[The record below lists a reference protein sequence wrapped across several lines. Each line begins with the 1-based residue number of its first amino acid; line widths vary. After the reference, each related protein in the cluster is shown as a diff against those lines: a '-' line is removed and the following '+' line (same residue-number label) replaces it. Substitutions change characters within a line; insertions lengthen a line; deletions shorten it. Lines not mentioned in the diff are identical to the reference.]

1 VTLAVVALVA
11 AACGDDPDPV
21 ADGGL
26 RAPVPVRAVGAGGQ
40 SGATAAAESDR
51 LAGTGIAADA
61 AIEPGMSIMPV
72 FAGYEYVVG
81 EGLGAL
87 PTNSTGYQYPP
98 GAQAGED
105 QVRALAAALGVT
117 GEPVRG
123 GGMQVDGVQWRIG
136 PDDGSA
142 PTLVVIDDPQ
152 LSWYYSPAWLDDSV
166 TSRECVAVADAGVAE
181 AGGGADGSTGDATTS
196 DVAPS
201 EPAVSEPAP
210 DAPDE
215 SGTSE
220 AVEPPPVE
228 ECPEP
233 EPPAGVPTAAE
244 AESLARTFLS
254 AIGVDPA
261 TVTFDVYA
269 DEWFATVDARP
280 AFDGVA
286 APMSWYLGYGGGAE
300 LQWAGGALA
309 APVATG
315 PYPLVDLDTALAR
328 LRDQQAMW
336 GTIAIEPALVDPA
349 LVDPAVDPATG
360 EPVPMPE
367 PERIVA
373 TLVDVRPDLW
383 WVWDEDGSIW
393 LLPAYSFVDTEGG
406 IHTVAAVTDEYLDI
420 VEPTPEETVPVESV
434 PVETVPV
441 ESVPVETVPVESVP
455 VETVP
460 VESVPVESVPAID
473 TDVYLGLTLDEATD
487 LAARD
492 GLTVRVVLL
501 DGVGQDVTDD
511 LRTDRLNV
519 AVEAGVVVEVVSI
532 G

>member
-26 RAPVPVRAVGAGGQ
+26 RARVPVRAVGAGNG
-40 SGATAAAESDR
+40 TAAANAESDR

-72 FAGYEYVVG
+72 FAGYDYVVG
-81 EGLGAL
+81 AGLGAL

-98 GAQAGED
+98 GAQATD
-105 QVRALAAALGVT
+105 AQVRALAAALGVT
-117 GEPVRG
+117 GDPVRG

-142 PTLVVIDDPQ
+142 PTLVVTDDPQ

-166 TSRECVAVADAGVAE
+166 ASRECVVTADAGVAE
-181 AGGGADGSTGDATTS
+181 ASGGVDGSTGDGTS
-196 DVAPS
+196 TEVAPG
-201 EPAVSEPAP
+201 EPAVDEAVT
-210 DAPDE
+210 DA

-228 ECPEP
+228 VCPEP
-233 EPPAGVPTAAE
+233 EPPAGVPAAAE

-286 APMSWYLGYGGGAE
+286 APMSWYLGYGGDAE

-309 APVATG
+309 TPVATG

-349 LVDPAVDPATG
+349 LVDPAVDPASG
-360 EPVPMPE
+360 EPVPLPE

-393 LLPAYSFVDTEGG
+393 LLPAYSFIDTEGG

-441 ESVPVETVPVESVP
+441 ESVPVETVPVETVP
-455 VETVP
+455 VETAP
-460 VESVPVESVPAID
+460 VESVPVESVPAIG

-487 LAARD
+487 LAARE

-501 DGVGQDVTDD
+501 DGVSQDVTDD